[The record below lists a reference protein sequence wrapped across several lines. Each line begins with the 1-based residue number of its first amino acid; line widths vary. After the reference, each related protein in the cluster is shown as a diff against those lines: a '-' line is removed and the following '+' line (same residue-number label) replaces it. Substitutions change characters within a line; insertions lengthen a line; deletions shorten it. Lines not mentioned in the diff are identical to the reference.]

1 MVFSKDGSEGDKNG
15 KGDTR
20 ALSGVMIDD
29 GNRSHQSI
37 ALPNSEQG
45 TIKQRSGG
53 V

>member
-1 MVFSKDGSEGDKNG
+1 MVFSKDGREGDKKK
-15 KGDTR
+15 KGDIR

-29 GNRSHQSI
+29 GKRSNQSI